1 MREDSLN
8 ILVIFLKNIKFK
20 NYELGGILR
29 LLMCM
34 C

>member
-8 ILVIFLKNIKFK
+8 ILVIFLKNRKLK
-20 NYELGGILR
+20 NYGLGGILR